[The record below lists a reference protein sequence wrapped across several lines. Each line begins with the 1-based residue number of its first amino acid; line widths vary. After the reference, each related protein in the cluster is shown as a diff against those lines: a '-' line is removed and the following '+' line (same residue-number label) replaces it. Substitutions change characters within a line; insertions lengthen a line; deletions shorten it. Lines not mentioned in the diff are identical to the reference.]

1 MTLCPIA
8 LAVGCKKCP
17 VFSMCPLTK
26 VLGDQPK
33 TAAAPVQAPGRET
46 KPAARPAATR
56 SAKNGGNRKR

>member
-26 VLGDQPK
+26 VIGDQPK
-33 TAAAPVQAPGRET
+33 AAAVPVPAPAKT
-46 KPAARPAATR
+46 AKPSAGKAA
-56 SAKNGGNRKR
+56 AKSGGSRKR